1 MAQEYPAIDNNDVRF
16 SALVKRWPIGDVVAC
31 EPLHHKGT
39 VFHLTTDRG
48 ARFILK
54 DIVKD
59 IGGHRRTERLM
70 AQYRVLLHLH
80 AAQVPVAVPLLAQDG
95 RPFVQDEDKIY
106 TLTPE
111 LASGGDTAGMGME
124 RVYHNMGLAIGR
136 LHTALATYP
145 EEIPSWRM
153 DLPQRILGEA
163 VPRINMH
170 VAGPQLEA
178 FNGVMIPLGDA
189 FADAL
194 ADLPVQPI
202 HGDCHGGNILL
213 HNGTV
218 SGFIDL
224 DHLPVGPKPYD
235 LGSLLADRVKWQM
248 SHPETLIQWLEYFDH
263 LIVGYEQENALSA
276 REKDAIWW
284 TMLAVQVLMTEW
296 FSERHDDTNVALNLA
311 AFHWI
316 HSHKEEIMS
325 RVGRGDGGPRSDTG
339 GVKEWST

>member
-1 MAQEYPAIDNNDVRF
+1 MTDDVRF
-16 SALVKRWPIGDVVAC
+16 SALLKRWPIGDVVAC

-39 VFHLTTDRG
+39 VFLITTDRG
-48 ARFILK
+48 ARVILK
-54 DIVKD
+54 T
-59 IGGHRRTERLM
+59 IGDPGQVERLM
-70 AQYRVLLHLH
+70 AEYRVLLHLQ
-80 AAQVPVAVPLLAQDG
+80 AAEVPVAVPLLAHDG
-95 RPFVQDEDKIY
+95 RPFVQDGDNIY
-106 TLTPE
+106 TLAPE
-111 LASGGDTAGMGME
+111 LASGGDTTGMGME
-124 RVYHNMGLAIGR
+124 RVYHNIGLAIGR
-136 LHTALATYP
+136 LHKVLATYP

-178 FNGVMIPLGDA
+178 FNRIMTPIGDA

-194 ADLPVQPI
+194 ADLPVQHI

-213 HNGTV
+213 HDGTV

-248 SHPETLIQWLEYFDH
+248 VHPDAVNMWLEYVDRV
-263 LIVGYEQENALSA
+263 IVGYEQENCLSG
-276 REKDAIWW
+276 REKEAIWW
-284 TMLAVQVLMTEW
+284 IMLAVQVLMTEW
-296 FSERHDDTNVALNLA
+296 FSERHDETNVALNLA

-316 HSHKEEIMS
+316 HSHKEEIVPRMS
-325 RVGRGDGGPRSDTG
+325 ISSNAR
-339 GVKEWST
+339 

>member
-1 MAQEYPAIDNNDVRF
+1 MARESPAIDVSDARF

-70 AQYRVLLHLH
+70 AQYRVLLHLQ
-80 AAQVPVAVPLLAQDG
+80 AAMVPVAVPLLAQDG
-95 RPFVQDEDKIY
+95 HPFVQDGDRIY
-106 TLTPE
+106 TLAPE
-111 LASGGDTAGMGME
+111 LASGGDTANMGME
-124 RVYHNMGLAIGR
+124 WVYHNMGLAIGR
-136 LHTALATYP
+136 LHKALGTYP

-170 VAGPQLEA
+170 VAGPQWEA
-178 FNGVMIPLGDA
+178 FNRVMIPLGDA

-213 HNGTV
+213 HDGTV

-224 DHLPVGPKPYD
+224 ASWLI
-235 LGSLLADRVKWQM
+235 GSNGRCHIL
-248 SHPETLIQWLEYFDH
+248 
-263 LIVGYEQENALSA
+263 
-276 REKDAIWW
+276 
-284 TMLAVQVLMTEW
+284 
-296 FSERHDDTNVALNLA
+296 RH
-311 AFHWI
+311 
-316 HSHKEEIMS
+316 
-325 RVGRGDGGPRSDTG
+325 
-339 GVKEWST
+339 